1 MVVLHLLNGD
11 NVTYF
16 REIKCISKGTRP
28 CMKVHCN
35 PCGVVQSLV
44 FSASAFF
51 SLEES
56 GNDHCVLSTSQKQWR
71 GWIEMQLISTGWKE
85 MIQTVPSAIKVR
97 NWKKLSFGIPKGFV
111 RFL

>member
-16 REIKCISKGTRP
+16 KEIECISKGTRL
-28 CMKVHCN
+28 CIKAHCN
-35 PCGVVQSLV
+35 PCSVVQWLV

-56 GNDHCVLSTSQKQWR
+56 GNDHCVLTTSQRQWR
-71 GWIEMQLISTGWKE
+71 RWIEMQLISTGWKE
-85 MIQTVPSAIKVR
+85 MIQTV
-97 NWKKLSFGIPKGFV
+97 
-111 RFL
+111 